1 MMKILKNIRF
11 LLLFLLP
18 FTLISYYILFV
29 QTELYES
36 SSTVLIK
43 DLKPSS
49 TPTDMLT
56 ALMPTSSSNIQDSKL
71 IEKFI
76 YSTEM
81 FRKVDKKFSLK
92 EHYMSNKLDFL
103 QRMYSFSSS
112 EDFLKLYK
120 KRLVISY
127 DELSNTL
134 DIACLH
140 TDPKRA
146 KEMLQYIIVEA
157 EKKLNMYDKENGN
170 ELLDFIKNQEKQN
183 KKVLLHSIETLLA
196 YQNDHKTIDPSIDIR
211 AKSTILAEMEKKVV
225 QKDIEY
231 ANLKQYMN
239 TNSIELKTLSA
250 EIKSLKKK
258 REEIRSELSG
268 VSKNELNEDLFEF
281 ETLKS
286 DVEFNKERYKQT
298 LIQLDM
304 AMIQATQNAKNFI
317 VITKPTLA
325 EDYSSPDKVKNI
337 ITLFMVLFMI
347 YGIIS
352 MIYSIIKDHRD

>member
-1 MMKILKNIRF
+1 MKILKKTRF
-11 LLLFLLP
+11 MLFFLLP
-18 FTLISYYILFV
+18 FLLLSSYVLFI
-29 QTELYES
+29 QTELYKS
-36 SSTVLIK
+36 ASTVLIK
-43 DLKPSS
+43 DLKKSS
-49 TPTDMLT
+49 APTDMLS
-56 ALMPTSSSNIQDSKL
+56 ALMPTSASNIQDSKL

-76 YSTEM
+76 YSVEM
-81 FRKVDKKFSLK
+81 FKKVDNKFSLK
-92 EHYMSNKLDFL
+92 EHYMSHEIDFF

-112 EDFLKLYK
+112 EDFLESYK

-140 TDPKRA
+140 TNPKVA
-146 KEMLQYIIVEA
+146 KEMLQYIVIEA

-183 KKVLLHSIETLLA
+183 KKILLESIETLLS
-196 YQNDHKTIDPSIDIR
+196 YQNEHKTIDPSIDIR
-211 AKSTILAEMEKKVV
+211 AKSTILAEIEKKVV

-231 ANLKQYMN
+231 ANLQQYMN
-239 TNSIELKTLSA
+239 SNSIELRTLRS

-258 REEIRSELSG
+258 LEEIRDELSG
-268 VSKNELNEDLFEF
+268 ASKNELNEDLFEF

-317 VITKPTLA
+317 VIIQPTLA

-352 MIYSIIKDHRD
+352 MIYSIVKDHRD

>member
-1 MMKILKNIRF
+1 MKLLKKTRF
-11 LLLFLLP
+11 MLFFILP
-18 FTLISYYILFV
+18 FSIFSSYIIFV
-29 QTELYES
+29 QTELYKS

-43 DLKPSS
+43 DLKPTV
-49 TPTDMLT
+49 TPTDMLSALIPTT
-56 ALMPTSSSNIQDSKL
+56 ASNMQDSKL

-81 FRKVDKKFSLK
+81 FRKVDKKFNLK
-92 EHYMSNKLDFL
+92 QHYLSDKLDFF
-103 QRMYSFSSS
+103 QRMYEFSYS

-127 DELSNTL
+127 DELSSTL
-134 DIACLH
+134 DISFLH
-140 TDPKRA
+140 TDPKVA
-146 KEMLQYIIVEA
+146 KEILQYLVIEA

-183 KKVLLHSIETLLA
+183 KKVLLNSIERLLT
-196 YQNDHKTIDPSIDIR
+196 YQNEHKTIDPSIDIR
-211 AKSTILAEMEKKVV
+211 AKSTILAEIERKVV

-239 TNSIELKTLSA
+239 TSSIELKTLRA
-250 EIKSLKKK
+250 EIRSLKKK
-258 REEIRSELSG
+258 LAEIRNELSG
-268 VSKNELNEDLFEF
+268 VNKNELNENLFEF

-304 AMIQATQNAKNFI
+304 AMIQATQNVKNFI
-317 VITKPTLA
+317 VITKPTLS
-325 EDYSSPDKVKNI
+325 EDYSSPDKIKNI

-352 MIYSIIKDHRD
+352 MIYSIVKDHRD

>member
-1 MMKILKNIRF
+1 MKILKKTRF
-11 LLLFLLP
+11 ILFFLLP
-18 FTLISYYILFV
+18 FFVLSSYILFI
-29 QTELYES
+29 QTELYKS
-36 SSTVLIK
+36 ASTVLIK
-43 DLKPSS
+43 DLKQSS

-81 FRKVDKKFSLK
+81 FKKVDKKFFLK
-92 EHYMSNKLDFL
+92 AHYMSYKIDFL

-140 TDPKRA
+140 TDPKSA
-146 KEMLQYIIVEA
+146 KDMLQYIVIEA

-170 ELLDFIKNQEKQN
+170 ELLDFIKNQEVQN
-183 KKVLLHSIETLLA
+183 KKILLRSIETLLT

-211 AKSTILAEMEKKVV
+211 AKSTILAEIERKVV

-231 ANLKQYMN
+231 ANLKQYMH
-239 TNSIELKTLSA
+239 TNSIELKTLRA
-250 EIKSLKKK
+250 EIGSLKKK
-258 REEIRSELSG
+258 LDEIRNELSG

-337 ITLFMVLFMI
+337 VTLFMVLFMI

-352 MIYSIIKDHRD
+352 MIYSIVKDHRD